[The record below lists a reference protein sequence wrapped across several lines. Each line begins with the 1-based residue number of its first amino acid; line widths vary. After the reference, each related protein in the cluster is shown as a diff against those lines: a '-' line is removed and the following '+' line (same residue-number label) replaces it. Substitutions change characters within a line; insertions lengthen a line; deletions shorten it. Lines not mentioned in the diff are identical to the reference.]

1 MDTELSRNQEI
12 RLAMERAFEIQSSD
26 NLKRKLKLYLDSVND
41 VMIVTKSM
49 GLTKQ
54 QLEEMETPKQI
65 NQGVNRF
72 GVFT

>member
-65 NQGVNRF
+65 NQGVNRC
-72 GVFT
+72 GIFT